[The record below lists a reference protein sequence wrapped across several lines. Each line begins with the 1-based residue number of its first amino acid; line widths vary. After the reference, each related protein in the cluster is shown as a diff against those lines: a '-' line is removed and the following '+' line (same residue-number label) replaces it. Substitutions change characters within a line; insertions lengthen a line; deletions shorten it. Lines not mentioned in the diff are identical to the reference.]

1 MNEMNWSLYVL
12 TDRRAALSRGAAGG
26 SSLVDVVCAAIRGG
40 ATAIQLRDKQATTR
54 ELVELGCALRAVTR
68 PAGVPLI
75 VNDRIDVA
83 LAIDADGA
91 HVGQD
96 DMPARLAR
104 KLLGPDRVL
113 GVSAGTVE
121 EALQAQRDGADYLGT
136 GDVYGTPTKAD
147 AGIPIGVSGL
157 AEIAGAVSI
166 PVVAIGGIQ
175 AGNAAATIRAGAA
188 GIAVISAVIGAPDP
202 EAAARTLSE
211 ILRRQS

>member
-1 MNEMNWSLYVL
+1 MHDINWSLYVL
-12 TDRRAALSRGAAGG
+12 TDRRAGG
-26 SSLVDVVCAAIRGG
+26 GRSLVDVVRAAIRGG
-40 ATAIQLRDKQATTR
+40 ATAVQLRDKQATTR
-54 ELVELGCALRAVTR
+54 ELVELGRALLEVTR

-96 DMPARLAR
+96 DMPAPLAR
-104 KLLGPDRVL
+104 RLLGPDRVL

-121 EALQAQRDGADYLGT
+121 EALQAQRDGADYVGT

-147 AGIPIGVSGL
+147 AGVPIGIAGL
-157 AEIAGAVSI
+157 AEVVRAVSI

-175 AGNAAATIRAGAA
+175 AENAAETVRAGAA
-188 GIAVISAVIGAPDP
+188 GIAVVSAVIGAPDP
-202 EAAARTLSE
+202 EAAARQLVE
-211 ILRRQS
+211 ITRRET